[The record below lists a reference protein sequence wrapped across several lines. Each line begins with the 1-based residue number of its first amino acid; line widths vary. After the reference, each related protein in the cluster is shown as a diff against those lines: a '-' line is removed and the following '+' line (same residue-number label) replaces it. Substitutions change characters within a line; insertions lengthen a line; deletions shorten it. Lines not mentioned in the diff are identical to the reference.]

1 MENKKLIKAIKK
13 SALKQIK
20 ADLKKSVI
28 KEFYKGESKKELKKL
43 RKNILKELQKDLF
56 GELDTEN
63 LDINLN
69 IEAPSTPSTEIS
81 TIQRR
86 PLTREEVE
94 MKILAGIPVSKED
107 RKSVGIKEEGEK
119 DAGILDFNKKLKSSV
134 LPTLNSNPI
143 KRSPQNMHTNFL
155 MPNPTII
162 TPDLNDVLGND
173 ILKKIRETSVE
184 KVSVEKS
191 PVISEEKKEELSFF
205 INKLRDGVSKL
216 REDERNISYRKSG
229 DGVYKFSFER
239 KANFDL
245 KFDLD
250 LDLHTYNAKINEFKF
265 KIDGFNFDKKS
276 FEILDIVEVL
286 DLVGFNISSYINEI
300 NGVNTIEVD
309 KSEKS
314 EIKSEPTSSERSLEN
329 IISDK
334 RILKI
339 LTSNE
344 IMSYEELEKFS
355 DDFTAIKGIG
365 SKTAEKIKN
374 YIKK

>member
-69 IEAPSTPSTEIS
+69 IEAPSTPSTEIP

-143 KRSPQNMHTNFL
+143 K
-155 MPNPTII
+155 
-162 TPDLNDVLGND
+162 LGND